1 MKALRSLAFVTNAD
15 KSGAP
20 ELARELIALAKA
32 AGLAT
37 QQTARRTIPHGWL
50 KGYDACCVIGG
61 DGTLLGVA
69 HEAARAQVPI
79 IGINRGSLGFL
90 TTFSADEARTHFASL
105 LRGQFKIAHRSL
117 LSCTSRLTTSSS
129 KTLSIPA
136 SPASKSTPT
145 SNSSPN
151 TPATV

>member
-32 AGLAT
+32 AGLVT

-69 HEAARAQVPI
+69 HEAAGCPAGQAKGRRLPP
-79 IGINRGSLGFL
+79 
-90 TTFSADEARTHFASL
+90 
-105 LRGQFKIAHRSL
+105 LRKAGLA
-117 LSCTSRLTTSSS
+117 
-129 KTLSIPA
+129 A
-136 SPASKSTPT
+136 
-145 SNSSPN
+145 
-151 TPATV
+151 